1 MNKLRLPAAFAI
13 AMSVTTALGV
23 LNAQAADGV
32 SVFASGLNGP
42 RGLKFGSDG
51 DLYVAEAG
59 LGGTTSTVGKCV
71 QVVPPVGP
79 YTGGKTAR
87 ILKISPKGRVTTV
100 VDGLPSSSDAVP
112 THDVEGVADI
122 AFIGDTLYGLIA
134 GAGCSHGVPDFP
146 NGVIRV
152 DEKRHTW
159 RLVADL
165 SAFYMAHPVAH
176 PNPNDFEPDG
186 TPFSMIAVGGRLY
199 VIEPNHGRLMEI
211 NPKDGDIRQIIDVSA
226 SEGHIVPTA
235 VVFDGL
241 FRVGN
246 LNTFPIV
253 PGTAK
258 ILDITRRGRITDE
271 TPGFTAITGLALDRD
286 DHLYV
291 LELATAPG
299 RPTPG
304 TGKLVLS
311 KDDQIEEIL
320 TGLTLPTGNMA
331 FGRDGALYLSNFGA
345 VATPGAGQIVRV
357 EVGKPDDADTE

>member
-1 MNKLRLPAAFAI
+1 
-13 AMSVTTALGV
+13 
-23 LNAQAADGV
+23 
-32 SVFASGLNGP
+32 
-42 RGLKFGSDG
+42 
-51 DLYVAEAG
+51 
-59 LGGTTSTVGKCV
+59 
-71 QVVPPVGP
+71 
-79 YTGGKTAR
+79 
-87 ILKISPKGRVTTV
+87 V